1 MKFLS
6 FDLETTGKEIET
18 ARIVEIAIR
27 SSDGATL
34 LDTRINPGIPI
45 EAEATEVHG
54 ITDDDVKGCKPFKEH
69 ALDIATMLA
78 GQAVA
83 GFRSNG
89 FDVPILCEEFARAG
103 CEFDYRSVTWID
115 VGNLFTILDPRTLVK
130 AVSKYVSDEA
140 AKDYV
145 DHAHGAKAD
154 AWATDLVLNGM
165 IGIHPDILGG
175 KTPAELATIARF
187 GGQIADPAGKFYYD
201 DEGALRFSFGKHKG
215 AKFGDETGYARWML
229 DAGFPI
235 TTKQFIN
242 RELSRL
248 AGKPKR

>member
-34 LDTRINPGIPI
+34 LDTLINPGIPI
-45 EAEATEVHG
+45 EPEATEVHG
-54 ITDDDVKGCKPFKEH
+54 ITDDDVKDCKPFKHYAAE
-69 ALDIATMLA
+69 IAMLLA

-83 GFRSNG
+83 GFRSNA
-89 FDVPILCEEFARAG
+89 FDVPILCDELARAG

-145 DHAHGAKAD
+145 DHAHGAEAD
-154 AWATDLVLNGM
+154 AWATALVLNGM
-165 IGIHPDILGG
+165 IGIHPEVVGG
-175 KTPAELATIARF
+175 KTPAEIAAISRF

-201 DEGALRFSFGKHKG
+201 DDGALRFSFGKHKG
-215 AKFGDETGYARWML
+215 AKFADEIGYARWML
-229 DAGFPI
+229 EAGFPL
-235 TTKQFIN
+235 TTKQFIR
-242 RELSRL
+242 RELARIT
-248 AGKPKR
+248 GRPKA